1 MGLLI
6 YLSVCDRHLTY
17 PHSAI
22 SPVPYPI
29 RPDIIRN
36 MTGTLNGGQNSIESR
51 VKSRARRERIQDIV
65 LRTLFL
71 ASAVGIMMAAPNSAR
86 LLRYFQKYLE
96 KRDTK
101 LGRRISQAYTRLK
114 EKGMIEK
121 KENGAFRLTKKGEEH
136 AAALQMLDLTQK
148 PLLRWDRKWRIVI
161 FDIWERRHVVRN
173 RLRELLKRNGF
184 VKIQNSVWV
193 YPYDCEELFAFLRTH
208 LSLGR
213 GMLYIVADEIEGDS
227 QLRKHFKLPAT

>member
-1 MGLLI
+1 MKANPKRPPPAGGWGVLGLLI

-121 KENGAFRLTKKGEEH
+121 KENGAFH
-136 AAALQMLDLTQK
+136 
-148 PLLRWDRKWRIVI
+148 PIVGT
-161 FDIWERRHVVRN
+161 ERAH
-173 RLRELLKRNGF
+173 L
-184 VKIQNSVWV
+184 
-193 YPYDCEELFAFLRTH
+193 YPMCR
-208 LSLGR
+208 
-213 GMLYIVADEIEGDS
+213 
-227 QLRKHFKLPAT
+227 

>member
-1 MGLLI
+1 
-6 YLSVCDRHLTY
+6 
-17 PHSAI
+17 
-22 SPVPYPI
+22 
-29 RPDIIRN
+29 
-36 MTGTLNGGQNSIESR
+36 
-51 VKSRARRERIQDIV
+51 
-65 LRTLFL
+65 
-71 ASAVGIMMAAPNSAR
+71 
-86 LLRYFQKYLE
+86 
-96 KRDTK
+96 
-101 LGRRISQAYTRLK
+101 
-114 EKGMIEK
+114 MIEK
-121 KENGAFRLTKKGEEH
+121 KENGAFRLTKKGEER

-184 VKIQNSVWV
+184 VKIQNSVWA
-193 YPYDCEELFAFLRTH
+193 YPYDCEELFAFLRTY